1 MTNKI
6 CINCQDSFD
15 ANQKDRIMRNINQSL
30 LQFLPDDICLTCIM
44 QNLANESGA
53 AYIKVKEMQKV
64 HEQAKLAYQQAYDTW
79 KASIADYNRIDHSK
93 ALIKHLLDQEN
104 KSKQI
109 RKTSSKKLSE
119 QEIVEA
125 MLGALTEE
133 QRAALSN
140 IIQSGAI
147 K

>member
-1 MTNKI
+1 MTEQT
-6 CINCQDSFD
+6 CINCQDIFD
-15 ANQKDRIMRNINQSL
+15 NAQKDRILRNIDQSL
-30 LQFLPDDICLTCIM
+30 LQSLPDDICLNCLM
-44 QNLANESGA
+44 QNLSNESGS

-79 KASIADYNRIDHSK
+79 KASIADYNQIDHSK

-104 KSKQI
+104 KPKQI
-109 RKTSSKKLSE
+109 CKTSSKKLSE

-140 IIQSGAI
+140 IIQAGAI